1 VPLLTSEAHEY
12 APACLAEANPGSP
25 RRNADAR
32 YCFDVN
38 EDHLRALA
46 SNCGGYYVAGARA
59 TGRPWQIDDD
69 LMLSDLG
76 LPVAAPPN
84 NASLTR
90 RPDDSERIA
99 RRTLEFF
106 SASPGGG
113 FQVWSL
119 WPSLGLSPHGFTSFR
134 TPCMVRDADG
144 EGETPP
150 RELEIL
156 EVADDAGVQE
166 TWPILNEAFLGGRSP
181 SRLWDDRVLSDDF
194 RIWLG
199 RVDGRAVTTA
209 AAFIGFGYVGIY
221 AVATL
226 PDTRGR
232 GYGEAIT
239 WAATLCRPDLPATL
253 QASEM
258 GRPIY
263 ERMGFRTVADFTVW
277 TRKDRVLDTVTTDAS
292 WS

>member
-1 VPLLTSEAHEY
+1 MLRHSSRRPTRFS
-12 APACLAEANPGSP
+12 APERS
-25 RRNADAR
+25 RAR
-32 YCFDVN
+32 YCLDMSD
-38 EDHLRALA
+38 EHLRALA

-59 TGRPWQIDDD
+59 TGRPWRIDDD

-84 NASLTR
+84 HAAMTR
-90 RPDDSERIA
+90 RTDDSERIA

-119 WPSLGLSPHGFTSFR
+119 WPSLDLSPYDFASFR
-134 TPCMVRDADG
+134 TPCMVRDADRDG
-144 EGETPP
+144 GSAP
-150 RELEIL
+150 RELEIV
-156 EVADDAGVQE
+156 EVADDSGIEE
-166 TWPILNEAFLGGRSP
+166 TWTILNEVFLGGRAP
-181 SRLWDDRVLSDDF
+181 SRLWDDRLLNDDF

-209 AAFIGFGYVGIY
+209 AAFIGFGYVGVY
-221 AVATL
+221 AVGTL
-226 PDTRGR
+226 PPARGR

-253 QASEM
+253 QASAM
-258 GRPIY
+258 GRLMY
-263 ERMGFRTVADFTVW
+263 ERMGYRTVADFTVW
-277 TRKDRVLDTVTTDAS
+277 QREDRVVQTVAARQ
-292 WS
+292 